1 MGNMYDRFFVEVRV
15 DCGRRESVSE
25 SDIRIAKE
33 TAVWTAYRRVYSLM
47 KLRCDSVMVVAMK
60 KKCQPR
66 R

>member
-1 MGNMYDRFFVEVRV
+1 MGNMYDRLLVEVRV

-47 KLRCDSVMVVAMK
+47 KLRCDILMAVAIK
-60 KKCQPR
+60 KNCQPR